1 MSLSS
6 LATYVLVGVVDLEL
20 ENPTAQRVV
29 SVTPHSLVKRIE
41 KSRSLMQVQERTCQ
55 EREREGEEKER
66 AC

>member
-1 MSLSS
+1 VSLSS

>member
-55 EREREGEEKER
+55 ERDRKSVV
-66 AC
+66 